1 MPFSSILTFGPNDST
16 VSINVSLID
25 NGVLEDMELFHVLLS
40 STTTENT
47 FIVFD
52 SYNASVVIV
61 DHDCKSEVLHKLS
74 MYLQKINKYQSFISV
89 IIVEFSLYELFV
101 DETDGVVSLMVV
113 KEGDSEVEV
122 KVAVQLEEDSATG
135 MY

>member
-61 DHDCKSEVLHKLS
+61 DQDCKSEVLHKLS

-122 KVAVQLEEDSATG
+122 KVEVQLEEDSATG